1 LEEGVCAEAGP
12 VSASERGQKI
22 TISVPVVPTVQNV
35 QAVNQKY
42 EVTVTENQT
51 TSRALDG
58 VKILAFEQVLSGPF
72 ATCLLADMGAEV
84 IKVERPGVGD
94 VIRSWDSVV
103 KGLSS
108 GYVWLNR
115 NKRSLTVDVKKEIG
129 REILQELAKKSDI
142 FFENYAPGVAERLG
156 LGYHKL
162 SEINPRLIYCS
173 LSGYGQDGPYRDVKA
188 YDLLIQGEGGIIA
201 TTGYPDKPARAGIAI
216 ADIAS
221 GMYAAIG
228 ILLALYQRE
237 KTGQGQLI
245 DVSMLDS
252 IVSWLGYFPHHY
264 WHAGEEPARVG
275 MRHHYVTP
283 YGPYLAGDGEYV
295 NLAVASASDW
305 EIFCKKV
312 IEKPELLKDPRFA
325 TVEGRRKNRGLL
337 EEMIENIFLEKDH
350 KHWLEQLKK
359 AELPHG
365 IVRGIAQVLAHP
377 QVAARKLIREAESP
391 VGKVPVIANALK
403 LSRSEA
409 RYDRIP
415 ALGEDNEA
423 ILREL
428 GYDATAIE
436 TLRLERV
443 I

>member
-1 LEEGVCAEAGP
+1 MARNSKP
-12 VSASERGQKI
+12 
-22 TISVPVVPTVQNV
+22 
-35 QAVNQKY
+35 
-42 EVTVTENQT
+42 
-51 TSRALDG
+51 SRALDG

-115 NKRSLTVDVKKEIG
+115 NKRSLTVDVKKEKG
-129 REILQELAKKSDI
+129 RTILQELAQKSDV
-142 FFENYAPGVAERLG
+142 FFENYAPGVAGRLG
-156 LGYHKL
+156 LGYEKL
-162 SEINPRLIYCS
+162 NELNPRLIYCS

-216 ADIAS
+216 ADIAA

-237 KTGQGQLI
+237 KTGEGQMI

-283 YGPYLAGDGEYV
+283 YGPYLARDGEYV

-305 EIFCKKV
+305 EIFCQKV
-312 IEKPELLKDPRFA
+312 IEKPALLQDPRFA
-325 TVEGRRKNRGLL
+325 TVESRRKNRGLL
-337 EEMIENIFLEKDH
+337 EEAIEDIFLKQDH

-377 QVAARKLIREAESP
+377 QVTARKLIREAESP
-391 VGKVPVIANALK
+391 VGKVRVIANALK
-403 LSRSEA
+403 MSASDA
-409 RYDRIP
+409 RYERIP
-415 ALGEDNEA
+415 ALGEDNEK

-428 GYDATAIE
+428 GYDAAAVE
-436 TLRLERV
+436 SLKQENV

>member
-1 LEEGVCAEAGP
+1 MG
-12 VSASERGQKI
+12 
-22 TISVPVVPTVQNV
+22 
-35 QAVNQKY
+35 
-42 EVTVTENQT
+42 
-51 TSRALDG
+51 SRYW
-58 VKILAFEQVLSGPF
+58 LSSRCYLGRSPLV
-72 ATCLLADMGAEV
+72 LLADMGAEV

-115 NKRSLTVDVKKEIG
+115 NKRSLTVDVKKEKG
-129 REILQELAKKSDI
+129 RTILQELAKRSDI
-142 FFENYAPGVAERLG
+142 FFENYAPGVAGRLG
-156 LGYHKL
+156 LGYEQL
-162 SEINPRLIYCS
+162 SELNPRLIYCS

-237 KTGQGQLI
+237 KTGEGQLI

-264 WHAGEEPARVG
+264 WHAGEEPGRVG
-275 MRHHYVTP
+275 MRHHYVCP

-295 NLAVASASDW
+295 NLAVASPADW
-305 EIFCKKV
+305 KVFCEV
-312 IEKPELLKDPRFA
+312 AIEKPELLTDPRFA
-325 TVEGRRKNRGLL
+325 TVQDRRKNRGAL
-337 EEMIENIFLEKDH
+337 EETIESIFITRDH
-350 KHWLEQLKK
+350 QHWLAQLKK

-377 QVAARKLIREAESP
+377 QVVARKLIREAESP

-403 LSRSEA
+403 MSASEA
-409 RYDRIP
+409 RYERIP
-415 ALGEDNEA
+415 ALGENNEE
-423 ILREL
+423 ILGEL
-428 GYDATAIE
+428 GYDRAAITALQQEKI
-436 TLRLERV
+436 

>member
-1 LEEGVCAEAGP
+1 MAD
-12 VSASERGQKI
+12 
-22 TISVPVVPTVQNV
+22 QNN
-35 QAVNQKY
+35 A
-42 EVTVTENQT
+42 
-51 TSRALDG
+51 SRALDG

-115 NKRSLTVDVKKEIG
+115 NKRSLTVDVKQEKG
-129 REILQELAKKSDI
+129 RAILSELAKRSDI
-142 FFENYAPGVAERLG
+142 FFENYAPGVTGRLG
-156 LGYHKL
+156 LGYEQL
-162 SEINPRLIYCS
+162 SALNPRLIYCS

-237 KTGQGQLI
+237 KTGEGQLV

-264 WHAGEEPARVG
+264 WHAGEEPGRVG
-275 MRHHYVTP
+275 MRHHYVCP

-295 NLAVASASDW
+295 NLAVASPADW
-305 EIFCKKV
+305 KVFCEIV
-312 IEKPELLKDPRFA
+312 IEKPELLTDARFA
-325 TVEGRRKNRGLL
+325 TVQDRRKNRGLL
-337 EEMIENIFLEKDH
+337 EETIENIFVTRDH
-350 KHWLEQLKK
+350 QHWLAQLKK

-403 LSRSEA
+403 MSRSDA

-415 ALGEDNEA
+415 ALGEDSEN
-423 ILREL
+423 ILRGL
-428 GYDATAIE
+428 GYGADDIAALKRDKI
-436 TLRLERV
+436 

>member
-1 LEEGVCAEAGP
+1 V
-12 VSASERGQKI
+12 ASK
-22 TISVPVVPTVQNV
+22 SKP
-35 QAVNQKY
+35 
-42 EVTVTENQT
+42 
-51 TSRALDG
+51 SRALDG

-84 IKVERPGVGD
+84 IKVERPGIGD

-115 NKRSLTVDVKKEIG
+115 NKRSLTVDVKKDQG
-129 REILQELAKKSDI
+129 REILLRLAKKADI
-142 FFENYAPGVAERLG
+142 FFENYAPGVTARLG
-156 LGYHKL
+156 LGYQRL
-162 SEINPRLIYCS
+162 SELNPRLIYCS

-221 GMYAAIG
+221 GMYATIG

-237 KTGQGQLI
+237 KSGEGQLI
-245 DVSMLDS
+245 DVSMLDA

-305 EIFCKKV
+305 EVFCRKV
-312 IEKPELLKDPRFA
+312 IEKPELLSDPRFE
-325 TVEGRRKNRGLL
+325 TVEARRKNRGLL
-337 EEMIENIFLEKDH
+337 EETIETIFLEKDH
-350 KHWLEQLKK
+350 RHWLEQLKK

-377 QVAARKLIREAESP
+377 QVVARKLIREAESP
-391 VGKVPVIANALK
+391 VGKVPVIANPLK
-403 LSRSEA
+403 MSRSQA
-409 RYDRIP
+409 RYDPIP
-415 ALGEDNEA
+415 SLGGDSDA
-423 ILREL
+423 ILREA
-428 GYDATAIE
+428 GYASSEIE
-436 TLRLERV
+436 ALRRDKV